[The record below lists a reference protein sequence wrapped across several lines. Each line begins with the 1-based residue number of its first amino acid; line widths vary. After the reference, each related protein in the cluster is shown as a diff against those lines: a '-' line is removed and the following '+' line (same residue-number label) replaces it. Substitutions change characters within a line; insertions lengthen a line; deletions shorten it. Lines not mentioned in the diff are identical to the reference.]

1 MPEISWL
8 TMRRINPAAHL
19 VVGVIPAAEEAE
31 ASGLKMRAAL
41 LSRVARAL
49 RLTGLY
55 AIVDLPER
63 SGNEIRCSFEKPA
76 DADRLAK
83 AVGASDETRYPGWA
97 SQRSFLFDAAAVTS
111 LQATLRDVGSATR
124 HRRKSRASNLF

>member
-1 MPEISWL
+1 MKCSA
-8 TMRRINPAAHL
+8 RS
-19 VVGVIPAAEEAE
+19 EA
-31 ASGLKMRAAL
+31 
-41 LSRVARAL
+41 
-49 RLTGLY
+49 RLGLY